1 MTSIGPLPFPGLVR
15 MASSAPRENA
25 TKKNRLSGSIR
36 VFMVAAMP
44 EIGLLG
50 VPMLGFEVYPNT
62 EADPT

>member
-1 MTSIGPLPFPGLVR
+1 